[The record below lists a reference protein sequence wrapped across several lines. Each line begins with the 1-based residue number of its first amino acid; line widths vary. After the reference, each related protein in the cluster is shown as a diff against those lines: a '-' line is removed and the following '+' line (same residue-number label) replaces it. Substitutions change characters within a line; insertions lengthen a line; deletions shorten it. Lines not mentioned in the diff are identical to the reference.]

1 MENAAAVCT
10 GAEQQYMI
18 SWSQQRRIWCL
29 FKIRGGRGR
38 KWLAP
43 VVIFERRGSSGL
55 RKMGSRWLVSVH
67 PVRVQAKDQ
76 PPRDTGPGL
85 TLTRGIFGWSQK
97 IRIWALQDTLAKGNQ
112 CQKRFI
118 CSRLMPVFLSTILE
132 CYSHSSCSC
141 CHTHSLSNSEVW
153 AIVWN
158 LELHW

>member
-1 MENAAAVCT
+1 MMENTAAVCT

-67 PVRVQAKDQ
+67 PVRVKAKDQ
-76 PPRDTGPGL
+76 LPRDTGPGL
-85 TLTRGIFGWSQK
+85 PLTRGIFGWSQK
-97 IRIWALQDTLAKGNQ
+97 YQNLGSARY
-112 CQKRFI
+112 
-118 CSRLMPVFLSTILE
+118 LSERKPTPE
-132 CYSHSSCSC
+132 EV
-141 CHTHSLSNSEVW
+141 HSLKVNACVL
-153 AIVWN
+153 VN
-158 LELHW
+158 NTRMLLT